1 MDSIL
6 AERMFEL
13 MSNAATKPYIGLFLS
28 GEKTEIG
35 PLCDLLIQISL
46 EHSQTELGE
55 YGVLNFIEY

>member
-6 AERMFEL
+6 AERMFEI
-13 MSNAATKPYIGLFLS
+13 MSNAATKPYVGLFLT

-46 EHSQTELGE
+46 EHCQTELGGYE
-55 YGVLNFIEY
+55 IEY